1 MSQWNEADIEKAV
14 GEVQNAGGD
23 VENFLTHIA
32 ENNPTARTVSA
43 DVQDIMSAAKSA
55 VDAARG
61 VANTIG
67 PAVEEGVEEVEQCG
81 PACIP

>member
-1 MSQWNEADIEKAV
+1 MSQWTSGDIEQAV
-14 GEVQNAGGD
+14 DEVRAAGGETGD
-23 VENFLTHIA
+23 FLTHIA

-61 VANTIG
+61 AANAIG
-67 PAVEEGVEEVEQCG
+67 PTVEEGVEEVEQCG